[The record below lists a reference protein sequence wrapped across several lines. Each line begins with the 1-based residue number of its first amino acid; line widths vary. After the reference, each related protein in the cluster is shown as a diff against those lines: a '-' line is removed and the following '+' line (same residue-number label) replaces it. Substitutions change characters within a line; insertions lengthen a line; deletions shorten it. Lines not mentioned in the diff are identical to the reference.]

1 MNRVMKILIASD
13 SFKGTLTARQATD
26 AIARGVQQCLPTATM
41 IRQPIADGG
50 EGTVDVVLASK
61 PGTKHT
67 VEVTGPL
74 ATPVRAEFA
83 ILDYKTTAVIEM
95 AAASG
100 LMLAP
105 PESRDIM
112 RATTFGT
119 GELIAQALDLGATQI
134 IVGLGG
140 SATCDGGLGCAQAL
154 GVRFFDADDV
164 EISPRA
170 GAAMLARVRRIDRD
184 NVHPLLSRC
193 KVTALCD
200 VRNPL
205 VGASGSAR
213 IFGPQKGASPD
224 DVRTLDDGLTHF
236 GTVIHEQLQIE
247 VRDRKS
253 AGAAGGLAA
262 GLAAFAN
269 AELADGATAIF
280 DLIDIESAI
289 FESDAVITGE
299 GRLDATSLDGKA
311 PVSLAILCFSLD
323 RPVFTLVGQI
333 APPESM
339 WDDYFDGVAEIG
351 RDPNPD
357 ADHAQRLCYLAQVQA
372 SVWFGDR

>member
-1 MNRVMKILIASD
+1 MKILIASD

-83 ILDYKTTAVIEM
+83 MLDDQSTAVIEM

-119 GELIAQALDLGATQI
+119 GELIAHALDLGATRI
-134 IVGLGG
+134 LVGLGG

-170 GAAMLARVRRIDRD
+170 GAAMLARVRRIDCD

-213 IFGPQKGASPD
+213 IFGPQKGA
-224 DVRTLDDGLTHF
+224 
-236 GTVIHEQLQIE
+236 
-247 VRDRKS
+247 
-253 AGAAGGLAA
+253 
-262 GLAAFAN
+262 
-269 AELADGATAIF
+269 
-280 DLIDIESAI
+280 
-289 FESDAVITGE
+289 
-299 GRLDATSLDGKA
+299 
-311 PVSLAILCFSLD
+311 
-323 RPVFTLVGQI
+323 
-333 APPESM
+333 
-339 WDDYFDGVAEIG
+339 
-351 RDPNPD
+351 
-357 ADHAQRLCYLAQVQA
+357 
-372 SVWFGDR
+372 